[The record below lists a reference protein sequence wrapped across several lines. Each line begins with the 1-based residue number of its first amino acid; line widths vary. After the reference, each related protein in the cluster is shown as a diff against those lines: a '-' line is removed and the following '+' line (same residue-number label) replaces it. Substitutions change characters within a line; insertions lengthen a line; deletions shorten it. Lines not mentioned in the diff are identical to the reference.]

1 MGRSVILF
9 ALLAGT
15 NRAGL
20 GDRQE
25 VCETRNPA
33 AAWHLPIRTRVL
45 TFGSRPLIRDTQ
57 ELAIMDDTHC
67 YQFFQ
72 AARYGFTHGAL
83 RNLIHDFREA
93 CRDGSPPPFSFR
105 SDEDGHPQTTTHMS
119 MKS

>member
-1 MGRSVILF
+1 
-9 ALLAGT
+9 
-15 NRAGL
+15 
-20 GDRQE
+20 
-25 VCETRNPA
+25 
-33 AAWHLPIRTRVL
+33 
-45 TFGSRPLIRDTQ
+45 
-57 ELAIMDDTHC
+57 MDDTHC

-72 AARYGFTHGAL
+72 EPSDPMQRRYEVLRAVFVGGLSQKQAAARYGFTHVAL